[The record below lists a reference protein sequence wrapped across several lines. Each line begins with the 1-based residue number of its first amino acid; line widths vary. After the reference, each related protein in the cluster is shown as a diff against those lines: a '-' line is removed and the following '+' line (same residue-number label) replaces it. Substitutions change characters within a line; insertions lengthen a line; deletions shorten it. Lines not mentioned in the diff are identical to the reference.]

1 MVAMGLSKGNQ
12 TGVQQPAMS
21 EEDFSCV
28 DVAEFDAISINL
40 KPKPSEKYPG
50 KLHAQSV
57 AKRLG
62 SKQGLIYLPSKK
74 SCNYEDSDQEVF
86 FRQRR
91 YFYYLSGV
99 DLPNCV
105 VTYNIEKDSLTLFIP
120 PPNSGTSVIFNG
132 SSPTPEEIKA
142 KYDFD
147 AVELTTA
154 LPDFLTH
161 FAHREKGMIY
171 VLHPY
176 QIPPKSTI
184 MQSITLEDGCQ
195 SNLYIPPWE
204 TSKLQPTMDAA
215 RTIKSPYELKMIRKA
230 NEISAQAHLNVLR
243 GIKHFKNEA
252 EVEAVFAAT
261 CIARQAKRQAYG
273 IIAGAGENASTLHY
287 VANNEPLEGR
297 QLLCLD
303 AGCEWDCYAS
313 DVTRTFPISGAFTPE
328 AQAIYDLVAQMQ
340 EECIAMCKP
349 GVNFRSIHL
358 HAHAVAAAGL
368 MKLGLLH
375 NGTFDEIFKSGAS
388 VAFFPHGLGHF
399 LGLEVHDVGDGT
411 NSLLSTH
418 AKSWL
423 TNFHS
428 ILQDPSS
435 SSVSVLAPN
444 MVITIEPGM

>member
-1 MVAMGLSKGNQ
+1 M
-12 TGVQQPAMS
+12 
-21 EEDFSCV
+21 
-28 DVAEFDAISINL
+28 
-40 KPKPSEKYPG
+40 
-50 KLHAQSV
+50 
-57 AKRLG
+57 
-62 SKQGLIYLPSKK
+62 
-74 SCNYEDSDQEVF
+74 
-86 FRQRR
+86 
-91 YFYYLSGV
+91 
-99 DLPNCV
+99 
-105 VTYNIEKDSLTLFIP
+105 TYNIEKDSLTLFIP

-161 FAHREKGMIY
+161 FAHRERGMIY

-204 TSKLQPTMDAA
+204 TSKLQPAMDAA

-388 VAFFPHGLGHF
+388 VAFFPHG
-399 LGLEVHDVGDGT
+399 VS
-411 NSLLSTH
+411 SLAST
-418 AKSWL
+418 
-423 TNFHS
+423 
-428 ILQDPSS
+428 
-435 SSVSVLAPN
+435 
-444 MVITIEPGM
+444 